1 MFCSRYILDHRSN
14 LQKPFLQLTRY
25 CSSVLCCRATPLQ
38 KAYIVRV
45 VKQQLKMRTLAIGLY
60 VLFILIVKARVYRVD
75 LNILTDLMRYYEN
88 DGRCSDMKP
97 LIRYEE
103 MFQMYPQ
110 CSVYTLLITLLFISC
125 HFCCSVL

>member
-1 MFCSRYILDHRSN
+1 MVQSVITVFCSRYILDQRSN

-60 VLFILIVKARVYRVD
+60 VMFILIVKAHVFRVD
-75 LNILTDLMRYYEN
+75 LNIVTNLMRYCEN
-88 DGRCSDMKP
+88 DGSCSDMKP
-97 LIRYEE
+97 LIQYEE
-103 MFQMYPQ
+103 MFQVYPQ
-110 CSVYTLLITLLFISC
+110 CSV
-125 HFCCSVL
+125 